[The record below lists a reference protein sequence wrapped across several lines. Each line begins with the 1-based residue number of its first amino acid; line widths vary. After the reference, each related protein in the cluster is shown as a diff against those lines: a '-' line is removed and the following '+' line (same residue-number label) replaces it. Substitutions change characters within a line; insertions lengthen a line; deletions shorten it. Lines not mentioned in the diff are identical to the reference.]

1 MTQRNL
7 DMTSKELHAKLAQY
21 LGLRVRVSSDATS
34 KGLWRETYPEL
45 TEVVTRESDGA
56 VCCKTSDGVWSV
68 VVEDGLDIQIEPA
81 IGTHDFAEPVKQME
95 MIGTALTAYATAVVE
110 ATPPPEGRR
119 RRRLDW
125 SDW

>member
-1 MTQRNL
+1 
-7 DMTSKELHAKLAQY
+7 MTSKELHDKLAQY
-21 LGLRVRVSSDATS
+21 LGLRVRIASDATS

-45 TEVVTRESDGA
+45 TEVITRELDGA

-68 VVEDGLDIQIEPA
+68 VVEDGLVIEMEPA
-81 IGTHDFAEPVKQME
+81 IGTHDFAEPAKQME
-95 MIGTALTAYATAVVE
+95 MIGIALTAYATAE
-110 ATPPPEGRR
+110 AEAPPAPPPEGRR

>member
-1 MTQRNL
+1 
-7 DMTSKELHAKLAQY
+7 MTSKELHAKLAQY

-81 IGTHDFAEPVKQME
+81 VGTHDFAEPVKQME
-95 MIGTALTAYATAVVE
+95 MIGVALKAYAEAVAEPE
-110 ATPPPEGRR
+110 APPPPEGRR

>member
-1 MTQRNL
+1 
-7 DMTSKELHAKLAQY
+7 MTSKELHAKLAQY
-21 LGLRVRVSSDATS
+21 LGLRVRISSDATS

-45 TEVVTRESDGA
+45 TEVIIRESDGA
-56 VCCKTSDGVWSV
+56 VCCKTSDGVWSIV
-68 VVEDGLDIQIEPA
+68 IEDGLDIEVEPA

-95 MIGTALTAYATAVVE
+95 MIGAALKAYAE
-110 ATPPPEGRR
+110 AEAKAPPAPPPEGR